1 MKKKY
6 IECGLKER
14 KKKKRHMKERGYP
27 FKREDMNPLSAGRPH
42 NRVLRAGAFGKSD
55 GERDFCIY
63 TAADPI
69 S

>member
-14 KKKKRHMKERGYP
+14 KKKGRMKERGYP
-27 FKREDMNPLSAGRPH
+27 LKREDMNPLSAGRPY

-55 GERDFCIY
+55 EERDFSIY